1 MAHRERR
8 RRSRRPAHWN
18 EGIVRPASA
27 SLALPVVLIISL
39 LFGTQGHLAG
49 ARAEPKV
56 NPHGYTS
63 AAVCGSCHEDIYA
76 TWKRSL
82 HAMSIRD
89 PIFRSEYMQALV
101 EYGNEA
107 RTLCLSCHA
116 PMTMANDD
124 YALSQEVT
132 RQGVACDF
140 CHTVTGVQPE
150 GSKIRFTLEPGLVKR
165 SVLKNASSPAHDV
178 AYSELH
184 ATAQFCGGC
193 HNYTAPG
200 GARIMSTYQ
209 EWLEGPYA
217 REGIQCQDCHMVV
230 RRGNIVR
237 PNLKG
242 APASAHGAFHVHD
255 LIHDSHQVQSAL
267 EIRIVRAERVGT
279 NLEVDVEV
287 ENVGSGHMIPTG
299 VPSREVVATVEARI
313 GKRVYRQERRYR
325 KVVADEKYHVLD
337 RDYEMLL
344 RGARVLNDNR
354 IGPRETRRERF
365 TFFVPSSGRVELH
378 ATASYVYTPMI
389 LKRELLKIQL
399 GTAERIVY

>member
-1 MAHRERR
+1 VARL
-8 RRSRRPAHWN
+8 P
-18 EGIVRPASA
+18 SA
-27 SLALPVVLIISL
+27 SIAMPVVIILSL
-39 LFGTQGHLAG
+39 LLGTGSQSAD

-63 AAVCGSCHEDIYA
+63 ATVCGSCHEDIYA

-82 HAMSIRD
+82 HAMSIQD
-89 PIFRSEYMQALV
+89 PIFRSEYMQALL
-101 EYGNEA
+101 EYGDEA
-107 RTLCLSCHA
+107 RRRCLSCHA

-124 YALSQEVT
+124 YALNEEVT
-132 RQGVACDF
+132 REGVACDF
-140 CHTVTGVQPE
+140 CHTVAGVQPE
-150 GSKIRFTLEPGLVKR
+150 GSKKPFILEPGLVKR
-165 SVLKNASSPAHDV
+165 SVLENASSPAHEV
-178 AYSELH
+178 AYSKLH
-184 ATAQFCGGC
+184 TSAKFCGGC

-209 EWLEGPYA
+209 EWLEGPYS
-217 REGIQCQDCHMVV
+217 REGVQCQDCHMVV

-237 PNLKG
+237 PSLKG

-255 LIHDSHQVQSAL
+255 LIHDTHQLQKAL
-267 EIRIVRAERVGT
+267 EIRIVRAERIGT
-279 NLEVDVEV
+279 NLAVDVEV

-299 VPSREVVATVEARI
+299 VPSREVVATVEARV

-325 KVVADEKYHVLD
+325 KVVADAQLHVLD
-337 RDYEMLL
+337 RDYEMFL

-354 IGPRETRRERF
+354 IGPRETRHERF
-365 TFFVPSSGRVELH
+365 TFFVPSSGRIEVR

-399 GTAERIVY
+399 GTAQRVVY